1 MKGLFLNG
9 SVISFGPSYDSMDS
23 SSNVYNVPDDYDF
36 ERYTYAPNAD
46 LSYNP
51 SGFALATAVTGIDF
65 VKRQENVNA
74 MNQYMADL
82 VTAASISQ
90 ANFDTFL
97 TDTSPLIPQYLGGG
111 SKLITWIETVSRNG
125 YDART
130 IGFKTKSAYRG
141 VLLSGTAG
149 TGGQYQRAT
158 DILVI
163 LNNL

>member
-1 MKGLFLNG
+1 MKALFING
-9 SVISFGPSYDSMDS
+9 VIKSYGASYDALGAADG
-23 SSNVYNVPDDYDF
+23 VYDVPDDYDF

-149 TGGQYQRAT
+149 TGGQYQRAI
-158 DILVI
+158 DILAI